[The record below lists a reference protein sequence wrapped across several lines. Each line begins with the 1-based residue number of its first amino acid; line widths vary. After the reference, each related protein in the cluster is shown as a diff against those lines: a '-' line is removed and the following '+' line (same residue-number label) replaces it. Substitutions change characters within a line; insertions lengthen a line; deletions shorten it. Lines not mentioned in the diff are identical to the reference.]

1 MENDLKTLPDNLF
14 IGMKKLCALDFS
26 QNKLGRLSSNLFEPI
41 VHTLEIARFEN
52 NPSINARFVKG
63 TNETLAVLMN
73 LIDTNCNPPIN
84 MRAKNVQQED
94 LHWTTLLETG
104 EFSDFKI
111 KIDQEIIKVHK
122 AILAKSPVLKQLET
136 EMAEKRNGVLII
148 KGFTLGAVKDFL
160 NFLYTGT
167 VTDEEHAL
175 EMFALASTYNVQPL
189 RSICKKI
196 IMDYLD
202 DSNALEI
209 YILGHLYLCDDLIL
223 AVLEEIEEFW

>member
-1 MENDLKTLPDNLF
+1 
-14 IGMKKLCALDFS
+14 
-26 QNKLGRLSSNLFEPI
+26 
-41 VHTLEIARFEN
+41 
-52 NPSINARFVKG
+52 
-63 TNETLAVLMN
+63 
-73 LIDTNCNPPIN
+73 
-84 MRAKNVQQED
+84 
-94 LHWTTLLETG
+94 
-104 EFSDFKI
+104 
-111 KIDQEIIKVHK
+111 
-122 AILAKSPVLKQLET
+122 
-136 EMAEKRNGVLII
+136 MAEKRNGVLII

-223 AVLEEIEEFW
+223 AVLEEIEEFWWFLLKSCIYDEPEVVSEIIEAKRKWKQNFQM